1 MKKLK
6 KIISV
11 LLILNMLFITPTQAL
26 AENYENDKNNSQNE
40 TVAQSEQKKN
50 TDNSEIELGAENIQE
65 SKISENYISAEENEL
80 QPENKGDVEE
90 NSSVQNEENTKQI
103 NKVIDYAYVESS
115 NVGQGET
122 ENIAVSFLNRETDVD
137 KAELT
142 LKDSKNNE
150 IIWSMAKYQEGILLF
165 SEKADLDIGTYSMQ
179 SLTYYHG
186 EEKFT
191 IDLQGEGINGKF
203 SVVETDVKATED
215 AVDTTVQV
223 IDDNGNVQEASSI
236 QEGIALAQEYSGDD
250 ETESVKGRKAQN
262 GNTVIVLD
270 PGHDNTH
277 TGAAYA
283 GINEEK
289 YTLQIAK
296 ACRAELEQYNG
307 VEVYMTVEENG
318 DTRWPGVD
326 RNTCLK
332 KRVEYAKNL
341 GADLFVSFHLN
352 SADASSAHGV
362 EVFVSNYSKYKQES
376 TNLANKVL
384 DELKKVGLS
393 SRPTGVVVKTSN
405 DNAYYDDGSKQ
416 DYLSVIR
423 NSTLSGFPSILI
435 EHGFITNSS
444 DASVIKN
451 RTAQLGQADA
461 KAIVEHLNLQKGAFG
476 VAPAGSV
483 VAGNTVT
490 LRAYPQNI
498 ENSYNQYRFIYY
510 DGTSWK
516 ALNDF
521 SSSTTYSWTPK
532 VSGSNYILGLEA
544 KNSAG
549 NVKQYITWS
558 FYTVNEPTVNI
569 KGLNIQEEKN
579 GMSVKIAPQIDTN
592 SSSLKYKYQTYD
604 LENQKWETIKDTSG
618 DASAEWIPDKSGTYW
633 IHVEVTS
640 VTGKKYEYTVGYVI
654 DSDRAYIEKFNV
666 NKNTVQVNQKVTL
679 TADYLALGDAK
690 NKYQFL
696 AYDGA
701 YWSDVSGENSKEVI
715 WSPKKDGNYLL
726 CFQITTENGKV
737 YQSFNS
743 LEVTKKNNI
752 KVNGIHV
759 DNINTKGEIKLSAD
773 VITNGV
779 PVTYT
784 FKEYDM
790 SKWSTI
796 SENSS
801 DKNVTWTPKKSGNH
815 LLYLEVNDE
824 DGNVY
829 TYCMGCSVPELVKIT
844 SFNVDKKSPQSI
856 ENTITLSAKSSVMN
870 SVSTS
875 YEYMYY
881 NGKGW
886 FSIQKSSEEKD
897 AAWTPK
903 DAGTYLLCY
912 QIVTKA
918 GEIYQ
923 SFMGYE
929 ITEPKVDIK
938 GINVSE
944 PNTKG
949 EITLKANVD
958 TNDSNLK
965 YTYKAYDME
974 KWFVISEESNSGTA
988 IWKPKT
994 TGSYLL
1000 YLEVKGSTGKV
1011 YTYCMGCSIQDN
1023 VKIKGLNKNLNSPQV
1038 KKTTIE
1044 LRGEVS
1050 SLFPGNLKY
1059 DYMVYNG
1066 QYWSL
1071 LPFDDKTKTAEWK
1084 PEKEGNYVLCFQ
1096 VTDKNGQIYQWFES
1110 YAITAPNININGIFV
1125 GSIDKNKDIK
1135 LKANVAT
1142 NDSKITYTYKVYNM
1156 NDWKTIVEKNATP
1169 EATWHVEKEGTYLL
1183 YLDVTDSF
1191 GDSHTYSMGVTVN
1204 NNVQISSFVTDL
1216 QSPQKISNDL
1226 SIQLSGNIQADYTK
1240 GLTFRYMFYDGSNW
1254 KLISENRDALK
1265 TAEWKPRKE
1274 GSYLLCLQVVKDN
1287 GEQINSFLEYTI
1299 STKYYIMGTSNITV
1313 NQMVKLFNAN
1323 NSNYDKYTRVS
1334 GYDGCLESGGAPTIT
1349 DFCKI
1354 FKEEAEAE
1362 GVKVE
1367 VAFAQAM
1374 LETGYLKFGGDVKPN
1389 QYNFAGLGATGN
1401 GVQGNVFGNVR
1412 EGIRAQ
1418 IQHLKCY
1425 ASTDKLNNVCVDQ
1438 RWNETLRGKAPTVED
1453 LSGTWAANASYAQN
1467 ILTLIEKLKKY

>member
-6 KIISV
+6 KIISI
-11 LLILNMLFITPTQAL
+11 LLIMNMLFIAPTQVL
-26 AENYENDKNNSQNE
+26 AEDFENVEVNNQNE
-40 TVAQSEQKKN
+40 VTLQSEQEQ
-50 TDNSEIELGAENIQE
+50 DVEDSEME
-65 SKISENYISAEENEL
+65 SKTSENDISVKENMS
-80 QPENKGDVEE
+80 QTENNGDVAED
-90 NSSVQNEENTKQI
+90 STVQNEKNTEQI
-103 NKVIDYAYVESS
+103 NKVIDYVYVESADIK
-115 NVGQGET
+115 QGEK
-122 ENIAVSFLNRETDVD
+122 ENIAISFLNRETDVD

-142 LKDSKNNE
+142 LKDSEDNE

-165 SEKADLDIGTYSMQ
+165 SENTDLVIGTYSMQ
-179 SLTYYHG
+179 ALTYYHG

-191 IDLQGEGINGKF
+191 VDFREEGIDGNF

-277 TGAAYA
+277 TGAAYD

-318 DTRWPGVD
+318 DTRWPGVN
-326 RNTCLK
+326 RNACLK

-352 SADASSAHGV
+352 SADASLVHGV
-362 EVFVSNYSKYKQES
+362 EVFVSNYSKYKQDS

-393 SRPTGVVVKTSN
+393 SRPTGVVVNTSN

-451 RTAQLGQADA
+451 KTAQLGQADA
-461 KAIVEHLNLQKGAFG
+461 KAIVEHLNLKKGALG
-476 VAPAGSV
+476 ITPAGSV

-498 ENSYNQYRFIYY
+498 DNGYNQYRFIYY

-516 ALNDF
+516 AFNDF
-521 SSSTTYSWTPK
+521 STNTKYEWTPK
-532 VSGSNYILGLEA
+532 KAATNYILRLEA
-544 KNSAG
+544 KNNTG
-549 NVKQYITWS
+549 DVKQYGDWAY
-558 FYTVNEPTVNI
+558 YTVTEPYVNI
-569 KGLNIQEEKN
+569 KGLNTQEEKN
-579 GMSVKIAPQIDTN
+579 GMSVKVTPQVDTN
-592 SSSLKYKYQTYD
+592 SSSLKYKYQIFNLD
-604 LENQKWETIKDTSG
+604 NKEWKTIKDTSG
-618 DASAEWIPDKSGTYW
+618 DTSAEWIPEKSGTYW

-640 VTGKKYEYTVGYVI
+640 VTGEKYEYTVGYVV
-654 DSDRAYIEKFNV
+654 DSGRAYIEKFNIDKSSV
-666 NKNTVQVNQKVTL
+666 KVNQEVTL
-679 TADYLALGDAK
+679 TADYKALGDAK

-696 AYDGA
+696 VYNGS
-701 YWSDVSGENSKEVI
+701 YWSDISRENSKEVT
-715 WSPKKDGNYLL
+715 WTPKKEGSYLL
-726 CFQITTENGKV
+726 CFQIMTESGKV
-737 YQSFNS
+737 YQAFNS

-759 DNINTKGEIKLSAD
+759 DNMNANGEIKLSAD
-773 VITNGV
+773 VTTNGA

-824 DGNVY
+824 DGESF
-829 TYCMGCSVPELVKIT
+829 TYNMGCSVPTLVKIT
-844 SFNVDKKSPQSI
+844 SFNADKKSPQSI
-856 ENTITLSAKSSVMN
+856 GNTIKLSAKSSITK
-870 SVSTS
+870 SIKAS

-881 NGKGW
+881 NGKFW
-886 FSIQKSSEEKD
+886 ISIQKSSEEKD
-897 AAWTPK
+897 AVWTPK
-903 DAGTYLLCY
+903 DGGSYLLCY
-912 QIVTKA
+912 QIVTEA
-918 GEIYQ
+918 GEVYQ
-923 SFMGYE
+923 SFIGYE

-938 GINVSE
+938 GISVSE

-974 KWFVISEESNSGTA
+974 NWAAISEENDSNTVT
-988 IWKPKT
+988 WKPKAA
-994 TGSYLL
+994 GSYLL
-1000 YLEVKGSTGKV
+1000 YLEIKGSTGKV
-1011 YTYCMGCSIQDN
+1011 YTYCMGCSVQDS
-1023 VKIKGLNKNLNSPQV
+1023 VKIKGMNKSLSTPQV

-1044 LRGEVS
+1044 LKGEVS
-1050 SLFPGNLKY
+1050 ALFPENLKY

-1066 QYWSL
+1066 KYWSL
-1071 LPFDDKTKTAEWK
+1071 LPLNNETKTAAWK
-1084 PEKEGNYVLCFQ
+1084 PEKEGSYVLCFQ
-1096 VTDKNGQIYQWFES
+1096 VTDKSGQIYQWFES
-1110 YAITAPNININGIFV
+1110 YAITAPSININGI
-1125 GSIDKNKDIK
+1125 SIGNMDKNKNIK
-1135 LKANVAT
+1135 LKANVTT
-1142 NDSKITYTYKVYNM
+1142 NDSKITYTYKVYDM
-1156 NDWKTIVEKNATP
+1156 NEWKTIVEKSDTP
-1169 EATWHVEKEGTYLL
+1169 EVTWNVDKEGTYLL
-1183 YLDVTDSF
+1183 YLDVVDSF

-1204 NNVQISSFVTDL
+1204 NNVQINAFTTDL
-1216 QSPQKISNDL
+1216 SSPQKISDDL
-1226 SIQLSGNIQADYTK
+1226 SIQLSGDVQADYTK
-1240 GLTFRYMFYDGSNW
+1240 GLAFRYMSYDGNSW
-1254 KLISENRDALK
+1254 QVISEGQDKLEK
-1265 TAEWKPRKE
+1265 SEWKPRKE

-1287 GEQINSFLEYTI
+1287 GEQINSFLGYTI

-1313 NQMVKLFNAN
+1313 DQMVKIFTAN
-1323 NSNYDKYTRVS
+1323 NSNYDKFTKVS
-1334 GYDGCLESGGAPTIT
+1334 GYDGCLAAGGAPTIT
-1349 DFCKI
+1349 DFCRI

-1425 ASTDKLNNVCVDQ
+1425 ASTDNLNNPCVDQ
-1438 RWNETLRGKAPTVED
+1438 RWNVTLRGKAPTVED
-1453 LSGTWAANASYAQN
+1453 LTGTWAASATYAQN
-1467 ILTLIEKLKKY
+1467 ILALIEKLKKY

>member
-6 KIISV
+6 KFVSI
-11 LLILNMLFITPTQAL
+11 LLIVNMLFIVPTQTF
-26 AENYENDKNNSQNE
+26 AESIENVESNSQNE
-40 TVAQSEQKKN
+40 VVSQSEQRQDAK
-50 TDNSEIELGAENIQE
+50 DLEME
-65 SKISENYISAEENEL
+65 SKASESDIS
-80 QPENKGDVEE
+80 VEE
-90 NSSVQNEENTKQI
+90 NTSQTENSGDVAGDSTAQNEKNTEQI
-103 NKVIDYAYVESS
+103 NKVIDYVYVESAE
-115 NVGQGET
+115 VEQGET
-122 ENIAVSFLNRETDVD
+122 ENIAISFLNRETDVD

-165 SEKADLDIGTYSMQ
+165 SENTDLDIGTYSLET
-179 SLTYYHG
+179 LTYEHG
-186 EEKFT
+186 EKKFT
-191 IDLQGEGINGKF
+191 VDFQEEGINGEF
-203 SVVETDVKATED
+203 SVVETDGKAAEE

-236 QEGIALAQEYSGDD
+236 QEGIALAQEYSEDD
-250 ETESVKGRKAQN
+250 EAESVKDRKSQN

-270 PGHDNTH
+270 PGHDNMH
-277 TGAAYA
+277 TGAAYG

-296 ACRAELEQYNG
+296 ACRAELEKYNG
-307 VEVYMTVEENG
+307 VEVYMTVQDNG
-318 DTRWPGVD
+318 DTQWD
-326 RNTCLK
+326 AQSSSKLENSTCLK
-332 KRVEYAKNL
+332 NRVAYAKSL

-352 SADASSAHGV
+352 SADASSASGV
-362 EVFVSNYSKYKQES
+362 EVFVSNYSQYRQDS

-384 DELKKVGLS
+384 SELGKVGLS

-405 DNAYYDDGSKQ
+405 DNEYYDDGTKQ

-435 EHGFITNSS
+435 EHGFITNSG

-461 KAIVEHLNLQKGAFG
+461 KAIAEHLNLQKGAFG
-476 VAPAGSV
+476 VTPAGSV

-498 ENSYNQYRFIYY
+498 ESGYDQYRFIYY

-516 ALNDF
+516 AFNDF

-532 VSGSNYILGLEA
+532 VPGSNYIFGLEA
-544 KNSAG
+544 RNSAG

-558 FYTVNEPTVNI
+558 FYTVNEPIVNI
-569 KGLNIQEEKN
+569 KGLNIREEKN
-579 GMSVKIAPQIDTN
+579 GLSVKITPQIDTN
-592 SSSLKYKYQTYD
+592 STSLKYKYQIYN
-604 LENQKWETIKDTSG
+604 LENQEWKTIKDTSG
-618 DASAEWIPDKSGTYW
+618 DTSAEWIPDKSGTYW

-640 VTGKKYEYTVGYVI
+640 VTGKKYAYTVGYVV

-666 NKNTVQVNQKVTL
+666 DKSNVKVNQKVTL
-679 TADYLALGDAK
+679 AVNYQALSDAK

-696 AYDGA
+696 VYDGS
-701 YWSDVSGENSKEVI
+701 YWSDISGENSKEVT
-715 WSPKKDGNYLL
+715 WTPKKDGSYLL
-726 CFQITTENGKV
+726 CFQITTESGKV
-737 YQSFNS
+737 YQAFNS

-759 DNINTKGEIKLSAD
+759 DNMNAKGEIKLSAD

-824 DGNVY
+824 DGESF
-829 TYCMGCSVPELVKIT
+829 TYNMGCSVPTLVKIT
-844 SFNVDKKSPQSI
+844 SFNADKKSPQSI
-856 ENTITLSAKSSVMN
+856 GNTIKLSAKSSITK
-870 SVSTS
+870 SIKAS

-881 NGKGW
+881 NGKFW
-886 FSIQKSSEEKD
+886 ISIQKSSEEKD
-897 AAWTPK
+897 AVWTPK
-903 DAGTYLLCY
+903 DGGSYLLCY
-912 QIVTKA
+912 QIVTEA
-918 GEIYQ
+918 GEVYQ
-923 SFMGYE
+923 SFIGYE

-938 GINVSE
+938 GISVSE

-974 KWFVISEESNSGTA
+974 NWAAISEENDSNTVT
-988 IWKPKT
+988 WKPKAA
-994 TGSYLL
+994 GSYLL
-1000 YLEVKGSTGKV
+1000 YLEIKGSTGKV
-1011 YTYCMGCSIQDN
+1011 YTYCMGCSVQDS
-1023 VKIKGLNKNLNSPQV
+1023 VKIKGMNKSLSTPQV

-1044 LRGEVS
+1044 LKGEVS
-1050 SLFPGNLKY
+1050 ALFPENLKY

-1066 QYWSL
+1066 KYWSL
-1071 LPFDDKTKTAEWK
+1071 LPLNNETKTAAWK
-1084 PEKEGNYVLCFQ
+1084 PEKEGSYVLCFQ
-1096 VTDKNGQIYQWFES
+1096 VTDKSGQIYQWFES
-1110 YAITAPNININGIFV
+1110 YVITAPSININGISI
-1125 GSIDKNKDIK
+1125 GNIDKNKNIK
-1135 LKANVAT
+1135 LKANVTT
-1142 NDSKITYTYKVYNM
+1142 NDSKITYTYKVYDM
-1156 NDWKTIVEKNATP
+1156 NEWKTIVEKSDTP
-1169 EATWHVEKEGTYLL
+1169 EVTWNVDKEGTYLL
-1183 YLDVTDSF
+1183 YLDVVDSF

-1204 NNVQISSFVTDL
+1204 NNVQINAFTTDL
-1216 QSPQKISNDL
+1216 SSPQKISDDL
-1226 SIQLSGNIQADYTK
+1226 SIQLSGDVQADYTK
-1240 GLTFRYMFYDGSNW
+1240 GLVFRYMSYDGNSW
-1254 KLISENRDALK
+1254 QVISEGQDKLEK
-1265 TAEWKPRKE
+1265 SEWKPRKE

-1287 GEQINSFLEYTI
+1287 GEQINSFLGYTI

-1313 NQMVKLFNAN
+1313 DQMVKIFTAN
-1323 NSNYDKYTRVS
+1323 NSNYDKFTKVS
-1334 GYDGCLESGGAPTIT
+1334 GYDGCLAAGGAPTIT
-1349 DFCKI
+1349 DFCRI

-1425 ASTDKLNNVCVDQ
+1425 ASTDNLNNPCVDQ
-1438 RWNETLRGKAPTVED
+1438 RWNVTLRGKAPTVED
-1453 LSGTWAANASYAQN
+1453 LTGTWAASATYAQN
-1467 ILTLIEKLKKY
+1467 ILALIEKLKKY